1 MVNTLTTMTEVIKDN
16 GTTKKN
22 RDDKGR
28 KKDEKSLD
36 LILKSLNNLQT
47 PEEKFEAMCKKY
59 AEIQEE
65 NRKLTTN
72 AKQLDKKCIV
82 SQKEKEQLQ
91 VEFNKTVLTKSKLE
105 SLCRELQRQNKAIK
119 DESLLK
125 IREEEE
131 RRKET
136 QAKFQATLAEITT
149 LMQQNNDKSN
159 KLRDDNIDM
168 TKKFQT
174 IVEQYEVREQQV
186 NIIC

>member
-1 MVNTLTTMTEVIKDN
+1 MTEVIKEP
-16 GTTKKN
+16 GQSKKN

-28 KKDEKSLD
+28 KKDEKSLEQ
-36 LILKSLNNLQT
+36 IMKGLNSLQT
-47 PEEKFEAMCKKY
+47 PEEKLDALCKKY
-59 AEIQEE
+59 ADIQEE
-65 NRKLTTN
+65 NRKLSAN
-72 AKQLDKKCIV
+72 AKQSEKKCIA

-91 VEFNKTVLTKSKLE
+91 IEFNKTLLTKSKLE
-105 SLCRELQRQNKAIK
+105 SLCREFQRQNKAIK

-174 IVEQYEVREQQV
+174 IVEQYEIREQQV
-186 NIIC
+186 KFIRLHFIF